1 MKSSKYLPI
10 GSNIGDHYEIID
22 VLGDD
27 DFEILYLVRDTN
39 RKGSFFVLKEL
50 FLETFS
56 SRKLKSVSTIPEAQ
70 GVFDKRKREII
81 LELSRPNNSNNA
93 RDEVKTYGYIEDNNT
108 IYTIMEFTNNFE
120 LEKYLHFEPRDE
132 IILPPLDTKMG
143 KKGKNSFL
151 FLKIL
156 ILAMIVVAGLGYYTY
171 TMIKKDR
178 EKTTTTP
185 QVVVTQTP
193 VIHHPSLVSRDKSS
207 KEEPKVE
214 DKDVKS
220 EVKKSATLINHAE
233 YIPDDELEEI
243 PTTDIKESAKK
254 SNPFTKNDSIYI
266 DNETE
271 EIPVK
276 REDNLNNIPKVQT
289 ITPPTKE
296 VESVA
301 VSEVKRVP
309 QTLPPITTANHIS
322 LGTKIG
328 DTSKQNNIALGTPIQ
343 KESKDIFNRV
353 AIKHFL
359 DGFIA
364 SSATGSIEDIAS
376 KYDYAVDRYFS
387 LRNVTQTTIKRD
399 KKRYNRKWTHRNFT
413 ITYFKILK
421 KYRRDGTDYCD
432 LKTTTKWRVS
442 TNYGKRASGK
452 SRGFMTLKNTPNG
465 FKVKS
470 IYTIK

>member
-10 GSNIGDHYEIID
+10 GSNIGGHYEIID

-27 DFEILYLVRDTN
+27 DFEILYLVRDSN

-56 SRKLKSVSTIPEAQ
+56 SRKLKYVSTIPEAK
-70 GVFDKRKREII
+70 GVFDKRKQEII
-81 LELSRPNNSNNA
+81 NELSIPYNDRA
-93 RDEVKTYGYIEDNNT
+93 KDEVKTYGYIEDNNT

-143 KKGKNSFL
+143 KRGKNSFL

-156 ILAMIVVAGLGYYTY
+156 ILSIIIVTGLGYYVY
-171 TMIKKDR
+171 SMIKKDR
-178 EKTTTTP
+178 EKTTMSRP

-193 VIHHPSLVSRDKSS
+193 VIHHPSLVSRDKHS

-214 DKDVKS
+214 NKDSEPKS
-220 EVKKSATLINHAE
+220 VESKVATRVNHAE

-243 PTTDIKESAKK
+243 PTSDTKESAKK

-271 EIPVK
+271 EIPPVK
-276 REDNLNNIPKVQT
+276 TEDNPNKLPVPT
-289 ITPPTKE
+289 TKE
-296 VESVA
+296 VESVS
-301 VSEVKRVP
+301 VHEVKTVP
-309 QTLPPITTANHIS
+309 QTLPIERANHIS

-328 DTSKQNNIALGTPIQ
+328 TSSAHTNIALGTPIQ
-343 KESKDIFNRV
+343 KESKEIFTRDS
-353 AIKHFL
+353 IKHFL
-359 DGFIA
+359 DAFIA

-376 KYDYAVDRYFS
+376 KYDYSVDRYFS
-387 LRNVTQTTIKRD
+387 LRNVTHSTIKRD
-399 KKRYNRKWTHRNFT
+399 KKRYNRKWTDRKFT

-442 TNYGKRASGK
+442 THYGKRASGK
-452 SRGFMTLKNTPNG
+452 TRGLMTLKNTPNG